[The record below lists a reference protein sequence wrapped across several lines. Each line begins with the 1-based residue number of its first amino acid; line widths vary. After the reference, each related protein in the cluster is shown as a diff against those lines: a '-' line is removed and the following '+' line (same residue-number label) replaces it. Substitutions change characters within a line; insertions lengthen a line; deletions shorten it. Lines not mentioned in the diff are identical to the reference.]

1 MVAGAREWLG
11 ARGHG
16 CNSAS
21 GPWHAKE
28 PRYADLPCGQG
39 NISRGRVGG
48 PRGSCRVKKGGPA
61 WSGTAHDPVGVVVR
75 VPRVGSQGRVRV
87 GQV

>member
-1 MVAGAREWLG
+1 MRV
-11 ARGHG
+11 
-16 CNSAS
+16 SA

-61 WSGTAHDPVGVVVR
+61 WSGTALDPVGVVVR
-75 VPRVGSQGRVRV
+75 VRRLGSQGRVRV